1 MIKTQQLMNNK
12 DDKEMNTV
20 QKTPVNLTN
29 NFYNRAKFCFA
40 LGKEYFDSNSFYNH
54 YSSYGYYNGSN
65 IKDQIS
71 QETLKTAIQFINKFK
86 SNNKDVLPLCKM
98 SANKFIMIIGDKKI
112 IISNNTITEA

>member
-1 MIKTQQLMNNK
+1 MADALKSGSNRVKMLFLPQYPQ
-12 DDKEMNTV
+12 
-20 QKTPVNLTN
+20 
-29 NFYNRAKFCFA
+29 NFH
-40 LGKEYFDSNSFYNH
+40 NH